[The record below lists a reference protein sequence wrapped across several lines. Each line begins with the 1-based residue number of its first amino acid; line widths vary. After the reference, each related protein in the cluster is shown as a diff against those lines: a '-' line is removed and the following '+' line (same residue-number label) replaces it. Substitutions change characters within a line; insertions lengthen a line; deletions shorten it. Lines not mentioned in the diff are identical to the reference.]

1 MSDKVAIGFRV
12 EPTKITYS
20 IVKNDSS
27 SNYEI
32 IRTDKINVTK
42 SQFITDQLT
51 LLRSQVISVIKDYG
65 MNYVGIKTMESNS
78 QTVNILRCYIEGVV
92 IEALASLCIDKLF
105 VGNIVQLEPLLE
117 MKRKEIKSCI
127 DGASYYGIDSTIKNK
142 VTRESILAAI
152 GSLKMISNDGR

>member
-51 LLRSQVISVIKDYG
+51 LLPD
-65 MNYVGIKTMESNS
+65 
-78 QTVNILRCYIEGVV
+78 L
-92 IEALASLCIDKLF
+92 KLF
-105 VGNIVQLEPLLE
+105 Q
-117 MKRKEIKSCI
+117 
-127 DGASYYGIDSTIKNK
+127 
-142 VTRESILAAI
+142 
-152 GSLKMISNDGR
+152 